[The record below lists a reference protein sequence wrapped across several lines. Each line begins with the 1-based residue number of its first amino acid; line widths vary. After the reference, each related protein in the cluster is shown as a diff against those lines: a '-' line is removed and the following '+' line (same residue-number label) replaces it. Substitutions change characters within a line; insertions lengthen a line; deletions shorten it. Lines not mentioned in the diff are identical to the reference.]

1 VKISVCRSCGASQFI
16 SVLDLGTT
24 PLANS
29 LLTAEQL
36 SAPEPSFPL
45 NVVMCAACSLVQLDY
60 TVPPEAMFSNY
71 VYFSSFSTTMLDHAK
86 TLVGQVIADRAL
98 TAQHRVIEIASND
111 GYLLQY
117 YKAAGVEVL
126 GIEPA
131 QNIAQVAR
139 DEKGIPTLTEFFGQ
153 ALADHLAADGTL
165 ADVIHGHNVMAHV
178 PDINGFVGGLK
189 TILKP
194 GGVIVIE
201 APYLKNLLDEVE
213 FDTIYHEHIFYFSLT
228 ALDQVFARHGLT
240 IFDVVLVPIHGGS
253 LRIFAAHSAAE
264 PRRQSVLDLLAEEAT
279 WGVSTPAGYEAFAQR
294 VSHLKQTL
302 VAALSDLKSQ
312 GKRIAVYGASA
323 KGSTLLNTF
332 GITHDQI
339 DFVVDRST
347 VKQGLYT
354 PGTHLFIRPPS
365 ALLDEQPDAVLL
377 LTWNFAE
384 EILAQ
389 QAEYIRRGGKFIIPL
404 PEVRIVPA

>member
-1 VKISVCRSCGASQFI
+1 MKISVCRSCGANQFI

-45 NVVMCAACSLVQLDY
+45 NVVRCAACSLVQLDY

-86 TLVGQVIADRAL
+86 TLVEQVIVDRAL

-117 YKAAGVEVL
+117 YKAAGIEVL

-153 ALADHLAADGTL
+153 PLADHLAADGTL

-264 PRRQSVLDLLAEEAT
+264 LRRQSVLDLLAEEAA

-302 VAALSDLKSQ
+302 VAALHDLKSQ
-312 GKRIAVYGASA
+312 GKRIVVYGASA

>member
-131 QNIAQVAR
+131 QNIAEVAR

-294 VSHLKQTL
+294 VSHLKHTL

>member
-131 QNIAQVAR
+131 QNIAEVAR

>member
-1 VKISVCRSCGASQFI
+1 MKISVCRSCGASFFI
-16 SVLDLGTT
+16 PVLDLGTT

-36 SAPEPSFPL
+36 TAPEPSFPL

-60 TVPPEAMFSNY
+60 TVPPESMFSTY
-71 VYFSSFSTTMLDHAK
+71 VYFSSFSTTMLDHANK
-86 TLVGQVIADRAL
+86 LVSQVIAERGLSANN
-98 TAQHRVIEIASND
+98 RVIEIASND

-117 YKAAGVEVL
+117 YKQAGVEVL

-131 QNIAQVAR
+131 QNIAEVAR

-153 ALADHLAADGTL
+153 SLADKLAADGTL
-165 ADVIHGHNVMAHV
+165 ADIIHGHNVMAHV

-194 GGVIVIE
+194 DGVIVIE

-213 FDTIYHEHIFYFSLT
+213 FDTVYHEHIFYFSLT

-240 IFDVVLVPIHGGS
+240 IFDVVRVPIHGGS
-253 LRIFAAHSAAE
+253 LRIFAAHSMVAE
-264 PRRQSVLDLLAEEAT
+264 RRQSVNDLLEEEDN
-279 WGVSTPAGYEAFAQR
+279 WGVATTQGYQAFAQR
-294 VSHLKQTL
+294 VAHLKQSLVETL
-302 VAALSDLKSQ
+302 QTLKSQ

-332 GITHDQI
+332 GITHELI

-354 PGTHLFIRPPS
+354 PGTHLHIKPPS

-384 EILAQ
+384 EILSQ
-389 QAEYIRRGGKFIIPL
+389 QAEYIARGGKFIIPL

>member
-1 VKISVCRSCGASQFI
+1 MKISVCRSCGASQFI

>member
-1 VKISVCRSCGASQFI
+1 MKITVCRSCGEANFI
-16 SVLDLGTT
+16 PVLDLGMT

-36 SAPEPSFPL
+36 TTHEPSFPL
-45 NVVMCAACSLVQLDY
+45 NVVMCSACSLVQLDY
-60 TVPPEAMFSNY
+60 TVPPESMFSNY

-86 TLVGQVIADRAL
+86 TLVNQVVAERKL
-98 TAQHRVIEIASND
+98 GAQHRVIEIASND

-117 YKAAGVEVL
+117 YKQAGVEVL

-131 QNIAQVAR
+131 QNIAQVAQ
-139 DEKGIPTLTEFFGQ
+139 EQKGIPTLTEFFGQ
-153 ALADHLAADGTL
+153 SLADRLAADGTL

-194 GGVIVIE
+194 EGVIVIE
-201 APYLKNLLDEVE
+201 APYLKNLLDEIE

-228 ALDQVFARHGLT
+228 ALTQVFARHGLT
-240 IFDVVLVPIHGGS
+240 IFDVVRVPIHGGS
-253 LRIFAAHSAAE
+253 LRIFAAHSQAQQ
-264 PRRQSVLDLLAEEAT
+264 PRQRVIDLLAEEAA
-279 WGVSTPAGYEAFAQR
+279 WGVSSVRGYEAFSQR
-294 VSHLKQTL
+294 VTHLKQTL
-302 VAALSDLKSQ
+302 LETLHTLKAQ
-312 GKRIAVYGASA
+312 GKRIVVYGASA

-332 GITHDQI
+332 GIDGELL

-354 PGTHLFIRPPS
+354 PGTHLLIRPPS
-365 ALLDEQPDAVLL
+365 VLLEEQPEAVLL

-389 QAEYIRRGGKFIIPL
+389 QAEYIARGGTFIIPL
-404 PEVRIVPA
+404 PEVRIVTA